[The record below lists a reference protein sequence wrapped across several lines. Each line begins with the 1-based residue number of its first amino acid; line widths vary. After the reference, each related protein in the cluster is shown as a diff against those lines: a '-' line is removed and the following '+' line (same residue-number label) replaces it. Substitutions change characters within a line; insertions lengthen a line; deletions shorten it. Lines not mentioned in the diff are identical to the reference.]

1 MPEIFILLITK
12 EEEGTKK
19 EATELNL
26 GSYLLLIRFKGSQID
41 IEFSTIVVRKN

>member
-19 EATELNL
+19 EATEPNL
-26 GSYLLLIRFKGSQID
+26 GYFLSPIRFKGSQID
-41 IEFSTIVVRKN
+41 IECSTMVVRKN